1 VRPHLR
7 TVGLCLDQP
16 KGFRYQHSRPSSRLL
31 LLSSWKTGLFC
42 CADARLPGETKS
54 QTMSNMPTTAWRAAV
69 LWYGW
74 RAAPLYHT
82 ALRDGFPGVTDLLL
96 NRTAGS
102 SLVPAQ
108 PIGYLNLANFDAA
121 PSHRHGG
128 LSWLRR
134 RPAMT
139 IPFGRVSFANGRRL
153 NRENI
158 TESSRNIFQ
167 SVCCVMF
174 VGTAAAAR
182 TRTLPLN
189 DRANPD
195 GVARMDVTA
204 TNTDHSHTAL
214 SGSPNLSTNMALCY
228 AVCPAWVCDGYRPAS
243 REQGG
248 GSYDR
253 SSPSTIPV
261 GL

>member
-1 VRPHLR
+1 MA
-7 TVGLCLDQP
+7 C
-16 KGFRYQHSRPSSRLL
+16 
-31 LLSSWKTGLFC
+31 C
-42 CADARLPGETKS
+42 CAVVWLAGCT
-54 QTMSNMPTTAWRAAV
+54 
-69 LWYGW
+69 
-74 RAAPLYHT
+74 PLSHST
-82 ALRDGFPGVTDLLL
+82 PRRFPGCYRL
-96 NRTAGS
+96 AFEPHGGS
-102 SLVPAQ
+102 SLVPVQ
-108 PIGYLNLANFDAA
+108 PIGFLNLADFDAA

-139 IPFGRVSFANGRRL
+139 IPFGRGSFANGRRS
-153 NRENI
+153 NRQKKI
-158 TESSRNIFQ
+158 TESSWNIFQ
-167 SVCCVMF
+167 SVCCVML

-228 AVCPAWVCDGYRPAS
+228 AVCPAWVCDGCHPAS